1 MEFSKKEK
9 TDMILEPLQVMT
21 QLALLSYCPIGTK
34 ISVCENILILQ
45 RPAWYQGIQRWYN
58 SDNKDDLYYLF
69 HAIRRYYKW
78 YKDQNN
84 KTYDYILQKAMDGL
98 DRLLETYSKTD
109 KTSITHT
116 LSMYKNVLNLKT
128 PKLFDVSNDEVTID
142 HVFKKITEIYDK
154 RLLKVIY
161 NTLLLIEETNE
172 ENINNCLDGL
182 LLILEPMNRKIRK
195 WIREKLTC

>member
-9 TDMILEPLQVMT
+9 TDMILEPLQVMV
-21 QLALLSYCPIGTK
+21 QLALLSHCPIGTK

-78 YKDQNN
+78 YKDQDN

-182 LLILEPMNRKIRK
+182 LLILEPMNGKIRK

>member
-98 DRLLETYSKTD
+98 DRLLET
-109 KTSITHT
+109 
-116 LSMYKNVLNLKT
+116 
-128 PKLFDVSNDEVTID
+128 
-142 HVFKKITEIYDK
+142 
-154 RLLKVIY
+154 
-161 NTLLLIEETNE
+161 
-172 ENINNCLDGL
+172 
-182 LLILEPMNRKIRK
+182 
-195 WIREKLTC
+195 

>member
-9 TDMILEPLQVMT
+9 TDMILEPLQVMV
-21 QLALLSYCPIGTK
+21 QLALLSHCPIGTK

-78 YKDQNN
+78 YKDQDN

-161 NTLLLIEETNE
+161 NTLLLIEETTE
-172 ENINNCLDGL
+172 EIDSLYVLPFSMYCTLPK
-182 LLILEPMNRKIRK
+182 LLIWLLKYCNI
-195 WIREKLTC
+195 